1 MNYYLRLLVQS
12 RQTTD
17 KQKAIHKSQPCNLH
31 RRAQKRTGR
40 EINNRLIC
48 MSTHRN
54 KKGYIL
60 PRAISHVLQAT
71 GQLKGIHSALLVH
84 SPFSAQNEHKSLL
97 STQFSGKIGIVGS
110 VVRVVVGRVASMV
123 LLGVA
128 SLVLLG
134 VASIVLLGVA
144 SLVLLGVAS
153 LVLLGVASLVLLGV
167 AFLVLLTVAS
177 LVLLGV
183 ASLVLLGVASLVLL
197 GSTSPEPS
205 SVVGLVAGGP
215 VVESLML
222 VVVLSRSRSQVL
234 HDTGQFKL
242 IQSELSSHSSVKA
255 QNEHKRS

>member
-1 MNYYLRLLVQS
+1 M
-12 RQTTD
+12 
-17 KQKAIHKSQPCNLH
+17 LH
-31 RRAQKRTGR
+31 
-40 EINNRLIC
+40 
-48 MSTHRN
+48 
-54 KKGYIL
+54 
-60 PRAISHVLQAT
+60 AT

-97 STQFSGKIGIVGS
+97 STQLSGKIGIVGS
-110 VVRVVVGRVASMV
+110 AVRVVVGRVASMV
-123 LLGVA
+123 LLGVV

-134 VASIVLLGVA
+134 VASLVTLGVA

-167 AFLVLLTVAS
+167 AS
-177 LVLLGV
+177 LVLSGV
-183 ASLVLLGVASLVLL
+183 DSLVLL

-222 VVVLSRSRSQVL
+222 VVVLSRSRSHVL

-255 QNEHKRS
+255 QNEHNRS